1 MGGAKGMG
9 KMMKGMGGMPG
20 AHMPPGELP
29 GSQGGGLPGLPGAG
43 SPGGIPPE
51 LLQGLGKPKK

>member
-1 MGGAKGMG
+1 
-9 KMMKGMGGMPG
+9 
-20 AHMPPGELP
+20 LP